1 MRAEQVIS
9 GVMRM
14 VTSRSRGF
22 SMTRADMMAGIAQAC
37 AESIGT
43 NALPGRPKPPHDLV
57 HHKRRARQV
66 AGVFQQRQR
75 EK

>member
-1 MRAEQVIS
+1 MRAEQVSS

-43 NALPGRPKPPHDLV
+43 NALPGSPS
-57 HHKRRARQV
+57 RRMILSITNAARD
-66 AGVFQQRQR
+66 R
-75 EK
+75 

>member
-14 VTSRSRGF
+14 VRSRSRGF
-22 SMTRADMMAGIAQAC
+22 SMTRVDMMAGIAQAW

-43 NALPGRPKPPHDLV
+43 NALPGRPK
-57 HHKRRARQV
+57 RRMTLSITNAARD
-66 AGVFQQRQR
+66 
-75 EK
+75 K

>member
-1 MRAEQVIS
+1 MRAEQAIS
-9 GVMRM
+9 GVIRI

-22 SMTRADMMAGIAQAC
+22 SITRADMMAGIAQAC

-43 NALPGRPKPPHDLV
+43 NALPGRPN
-57 HHKRRARQV
+57 RRMILSITNAARAQV